1 MEREKRSDLSGV
13 SQAVLSVKDFS
24 MHFLRYGRGI
34 KGIGIEQEKLC
45 VISSLEV
52 EINAGEIAAI
62 VGSSGSGKSLLAH
75 ALLGILPPNAVVTG
89 DVRYRGERLTPER
102 LAELRGRGIA
112 LIPQSVNF
120 LDPLMTVGKQVKGE
134 HHSTEEVEAV
144 FKRYNLAPDVTRRYP
159 FELSGGMARRVLVA
173 AAVISGAPLII
184 ADEPTPGLSEALAR
198 EALSH
203 LRELADKGAGVMLI
217 THDLRMA
224 LEVSDK
230 IAIFYAGRTL
240 ETAQRGDFENRGAG
254 LRHPYTR
261 ALWRASPQNEFKPL
275 PGYQPPAREGAD
287 TCVFFPRCLLR
298 TTQCRCPV
306 PLRKFKGGSVRCVH
320 AEAVFAEEPGE
331 HTGKNRP
338 GP

>member
-1 MEREKRSDLSGV
+1 MTGIAGST
-13 SQAVLSVKDFS
+13 VLSVKDFS
-24 MHFLRYGRGI
+24 IHFLRYGRGV
-34 KGIGIEQEKLC
+34 KIEQEKLC

-52 EINAGEIAAI
+52 EIDAGEIVAI

-75 ALLGILPPNAVVTG
+75 AILGILPPNAFVTG

-102 LAELRGRGIA
+102 LAQLRGNGIA

-134 HHSTEEVEAV
+134 RHSMEEVEAV
-144 FKRYNLAPDVTRRYP
+144 FKRYNLAPEVMRKYP
-159 FELSGGMARRVLVA
+159 FELSGGMARRVLVV

-184 ADEPTPGLSEALAR
+184 ADEPTPGLSEVLAQ

-203 LRELADKGAGVMLI
+203 LRELADKGSGVMLI

-230 IAIFYAGRTL
+230 IAVFYAGQTL
-240 ETAQRGDFENRGAG
+240 ETAQCGDFGNGGAG

-261 ALWRASPQNEFKPL
+261 ALWRALPQNEFKPL
-275 PGYQPPAREGAD
+275 PGYQPYAGNLSD
-287 TCVFFPRCLLR
+287 TCVFFPRCAMR
-298 TTQCRCPV
+298 TTECHCAV
-306 PLRKFKGGSVRCVH
+306 PMRELNGGLVRCVR
-320 AEAVFAEEPGE
+320 AEAGFKDG
-331 HTGKNRP
+331 
-338 GP
+338 